1 MFTGQYFD
9 SEIDEYYL
17 RARQYDPHIAR
28 FTARDPIFGQFEE
41 PLTLHAYL
49 YCGND
54 PLNYVDPSGLWM
66 KPHDFDD
73 TQKIINQT
81 TWLVGTHFAIG
92 PLVAFGPVGP
102 YAHGIFDFKD
112 HPWWYGDTF
121 QISSHGIPIGG
132 TQFGNYLAG
141 YTTYYNYGMAGEF
154 SARGVGILYA
164 GGGAFTRW
172 WREEDY
178 SRSYAEEVGSQYW
191 ITQGA
196 LDANI
201 VRSKSVRFSLGNLLS
216 HDNTFG
222 NLLDR
227 YRLNLWLAIFLT
239 ECYDLDF
246 DEYRD

>member
-112 HPWWYGDTF
+112 LLVMIKEIMGSRIEIEYKPVDDKNCPYDTGIHYEITPYNFSPKLAKKIVGDHYIDLG
-121 QISSHGIPIGG
+121 Q
-132 TQFGNYLAG
+132 
-141 YTTYYNYGMAGEF
+141 
-154 SARGVGILYA
+154 GILDTLNHIYKKN
-164 GGGAFTRW
+164 T
-172 WREEDY
+172 
-178 SRSYAEEVGSQYW
+178 EVK
-191 ITQGA
+191 T
-196 LDANI
+196 
-201 VRSKSVRFSLGNLLS
+201 
-216 HDNTFG
+216 T
-222 NLLDR
+222 
-227 YRLNLWLAIFLT
+227 
-239 ECYDLDF
+239 
-246 DEYRD
+246 